1 MGGCEARTW
10 NEAFIDEVW
19 SGVRGDLGPK
29 WTREPGTEVLGQLI
43 AHCGV
48 DPFWIEGSVKDLLRD
63 VLQPEALKEH
73 GLTLTDVAR
82 LSKISRET
90 LNRWR
95 KEKQPGRPTAG
106 SLFAVLGVLGWRIE
120 FLPEMTDAA
129 ADADAENSRSNEQQR
144 LLEDSPRSA
153 DASEDMPSAG
163 EGAPPCSEITSF
175 ERCDVTLECCDV
187 TLDEC
192 SDVTSSDP
200 AEEAARGGSQ
210 STHSEA
216 RRREVDAAA
225 NRLVPAVEELVSW
238 FFGYTPLDAR
248 EKKSEDSGLTGPSI
262 SYSSEASSAGR
273 EDAGFGGVGVRYDD
287 DNGVPLVWKDQVG
300 IFIPKGQ
307 RSSLDSSPRLAHELG
322 GGLNLG
328 MVIREVIGL
337 HLQSRAEDRD
347 AQRQLVA
354 QMSRMEENRHADLVR
369 LEEQRHADLV
379 RLETRRQED
388 ARRIDERLLHLQE
401 QHERNRVQERA
412 RSDQQVEAIS
422 LLVANLQATQK
433 LLIEKQQAA
442 PGGLKI
448 TLETVR
454 DFVGKV
460 MDGMKGNKAEGEG
473 NG

>member
-1 MGGCEARTW
+1 M
-10 NEAFIDEVW
+10 
-19 SGVRGDLGPK
+19 
-29 WTREPGTEVLGQLI
+29 
-43 AHCGV
+43 
-48 DPFWIEGSVKDLLRD
+48 
-63 VLQPEALKEH
+63 
-73 GLTLTDVAR
+73 
-82 LSKISRET
+82 
-90 LNRWR
+90 
-95 KEKQPGRPTAG
+95 
-106 SLFAVLGVLGWRIE
+106 
-120 FLPEMTDAA
+120 
-129 ADADAENSRSNEQQR
+129 
-144 LLEDSPRSA
+144 
-153 DASEDMPSAG
+153 
-163 EGAPPCSEITSF
+163 
-175 ERCDVTLECCDV
+175 
-187 TLDEC
+187 
-192 SDVTSSDP
+192 
-200 AEEAARGGSQ
+200 
-210 STHSEA
+210 
-216 RRREVDAAA
+216 
-225 NRLVPAVEELVSW
+225 
-238 FFGYTPLDAR
+238 
-248 EKKSEDSGLTGPSI
+248 
-262 SYSSEASSAGR
+262 
-273 EDAGFGGVGVRYDD
+273 RYDD